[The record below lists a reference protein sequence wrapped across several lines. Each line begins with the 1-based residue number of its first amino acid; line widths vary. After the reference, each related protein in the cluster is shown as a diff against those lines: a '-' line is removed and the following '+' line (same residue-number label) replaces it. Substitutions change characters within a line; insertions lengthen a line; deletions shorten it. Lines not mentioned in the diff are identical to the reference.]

1 MSRVCGVM
9 AFVVFEPSKTARSH
23 LITRGGGQDCPLA
36 RAAGS
41 EWARMGQRRVI
52 GVLRFS
58 SSHSG
63 KLDGTRGSGWNDI

>member
-1 MSRVCGVM
+1 MSRAYRVV
-9 AFVVFEPSKTARSH
+9 AFVVFEPSKTGRSH
-23 LITRGGGQDCPLA
+23 LITRGVGQDCPLD

-41 EWARMGQRRVI
+41 EWARMGQKRVI

-63 KLDGTRGSGWNDI
+63 KLDGARGSGWNDI